1 MPHVEPETAIELRGV
16 SLSFD
21 GTPVLRDLD
30 LTIPRENTLC
40 LTGASGSGKSVFLR
54 LVIGLLRPD
63 RGRIFIEEREIENL
77 DEGELLKIRG
87 GSMGM
92 VFQEEALFTG
102 LSVFENTAYR
112 PTENK
117 WSDRDIQS
125 AVDEVL
131 TFVGLADEL
140 DSLPEELSGGMR
152 RRLEFAR
159 ALVGW
164 PRIMLYDEPTAGLD
178 PLNATQILNLII
190 RARDLHNVTSVMVT
204 KRLDEI
210 AYLAGNRA
218 CQDENGRAVIREE
231 AASGIRVVVLE
242 DGAIAFA
249 GTPNEFF
256 ASKLPAVTYLTHAEN
271 GTHLVDTYF
280 PDPWRKRAP
289 GKAHW

>member
-1 MPHVEPETAIELRGV
+1 MPNVEPKTAIELRGV
-16 SLSFD
+16 SINFD
-21 GTPVLRDLD
+21 GKPVLRDID
-30 LTIPRENTLC
+30 LTIPRGNTLC
-40 LTGASGSGKSVFLR
+40 LTGASGSGKSVLLR
-54 LVIGLLRPD
+54 LMLGLLRPD
-63 RGRIFIEEREIENL
+63 RGRIFVEEREIENL
-77 DEGELLKIRG
+77 DECELLKIRG

-112 PTENK
+112 PTENG
-117 WSDRDIQS
+117 WNDEDIRR

-218 CQDENGRAVIREE
+218 CQDDNGTTVIREE
-231 AASGIRVVVLE
+231 AASGMNVVVLE
-242 DGAIAFA
+242 NGAIAFA

-256 ASKLPAVTYLTHAEN
+256 ASNLRAVTYLTHAEN